1 MQDKYFV
8 YIPKKPQK
16 SLDKIPQPWHKRI
29 FIALKIL
36 ETNPFLGE
44 KMHADMADKSKIII
58 WPYRI
63 IYHINEK
70 NGVIEIL
77 EINHRQ
83 NTSYK

>member
-8 YIPKKPQK
+8 YTPKKSIK
-16 SLDKIPQPWHKRI
+16 SAKKIPQPWQKRI
-29 FIALKIL
+29 LDALTIL

-44 KMHADMADKSKIII
+44 QMHADLADRRKIVI

-63 IYHINEK
+63 VYRVKESEGI
-70 NGVIEIL
+70 IEIL
-77 EINHRQ
+77 EIEHRQ